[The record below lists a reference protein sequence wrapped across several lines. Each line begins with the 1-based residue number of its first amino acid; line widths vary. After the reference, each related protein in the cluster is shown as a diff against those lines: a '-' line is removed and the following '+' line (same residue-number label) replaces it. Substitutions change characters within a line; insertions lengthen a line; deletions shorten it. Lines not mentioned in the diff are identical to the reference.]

1 MQVSPITST
10 ANPVIKEAR
19 KIRDRHQQ
27 LRNEAFFIEGPHL
40 LETALLAG
48 GVGLKQVFF
57 TERFLLRTD
66 GRKLFDSVVQEIG
79 DTKRIFLVAGAVM
92 AKLSDTGA
100 PQGVAAIVSMASQ
113 TLDRVALGDF
123 PLVVACDGV
132 QDPGNVGTIV
142 RLADAVGADAVVML
156 PGSANPFSPKAV
168 RSSAG
173 SIFHLPVVSAEADM
187 LVAFARTKGMSL
199 LIADA
204 RAPQTCYDAD
214 LRQPVLVVLGSE
226 AHGVCST
233 ICGHA
238 NGAISIPI
246 IGRAESLNVA
256 VSAAAILYEA
266 VRQRGLKARCR

>member
-1 MQVSPITST
+1 MQVNSITST
-10 ANPVIKEAR
+10 TNPVIKEAI

-40 LETALLAG
+40 LETALQAG

-57 TERFLLRTD
+57 TEQFLSRTD
-66 GRKLFDSVVQEIG
+66 GKKFFDSVLQEIG
-79 DTKRIFLVAGAVM
+79 DTKRVFLVADEVM

-100 PQGVAAIVSMASQ
+100 PQGVAAIVSIAPR
-113 TLDRVALGDF
+113 TLDGAVSGDA
-123 PLVVACDGV
+123 PLLVACDGV

-156 PGSANPFSPKAV
+156 TGCANPFSPKSV

-173 SIFHLPVVSAEADM
+173 SIFHLPVVFVEADT
-187 LVAFARTKGMSL
+187 LVAFACKKGISL

-204 RAPQTCYDAD
+204 RAPHTCYDAD
-214 LRQPVLVVLGSE
+214 LRKPAIVVLGSE
-226 AHGVCST
+226 AHGVCRT
-233 ICGHA
+233 IREHSEEA
-238 NGAISIPI
+238 VSIPI

-256 VSAAAILYEA
+256 MSAAVILYEA
-266 VRQRGLKARCR
+266 LRQRGLKA